1 MIQHTDTTH
10 TTPAEARAGDSLRP
24 FARAFALMAR
34 LEHDLA
40 VLARSEEVDAR

>member
-10 TTPAEARAGDSLRP
+10 ATPSEARSGASLGP
-24 FARAFALMAR
+24 FARAFALMDR

-40 VLARSEEVDAR
+40 VLARAEEVDAR